1 LGGQVSNPS
10 DSESWQHTLGSVT
23 VAGLTID
30 AALWRTEGGY
40 TGTFGGSTSTCL
52 GVIPVTTAWA
62 DGQQR
67 EKSSLV
73 ATRTRHRGTDPDGHV
88 SHSTRTENTDYLLDA
103 RSSGAN
109 GVEKGTG
116 IRLEQSSF
124 TQVVEETTQPGPGG
138 GSGGPARRFRRRP
151 GPDRAR

>member
-73 ATRTRHRGTDPDGHV
+73 ATRT
-88 SHSTRTENTDYLLDA
+88 ENTDYLLDA
-103 RSSGAN
+103 RSRGAN

-151 GPDRAR
+151 GPDRAG